1 MNYRLNKETLLEVL
15 AAWNSYVNRK
25 IHLIACGGT
34 ALTLLNIKESTKDVD
49 FIVPDEKEYAYLIS
63 KIKDLNYER
72 KTGSGWQR
80 PGEVYIFDI
89 FCGNT
94 IFTTTLL
101 ESPLKKENHEFI
113 MRFSHLYIGA
123 LNMYDWISSKLF
135 RGTPVDYDD
144 CLVLARARKDKLD
157 LTHLESHYKEL
168 ALYHE
173 PEKAL
178 LLNLEIFL
186 ERLRGEATDD

>member
-1 MNYRLNKETLLEVL
+1 MNYRLNKETLLEIL
-15 AAWNSYVNRK
+15 GSWNSFINRK

-49 FIVPDEKEYAYLIS
+49 FIVPDEKEYAYLIG
-63 KIKDLNYER
+63 KLIDLSYER
-72 KTGSGWQR
+72 KTGAGWQR
-80 PGEVYIFDI
+80 QGEAYIFDI

-101 ESPLKKENHEFI
+101 ESPLKEGNHEFI
-113 MRFSHLYIGA
+113 MRFTHLYIGT

-135 RGTPVDYDD
+135 RGTTVDYDD
-144 CLVLARARKDKLD
+144 CLMLARTRKDELN
-157 LTHLESHYKEL
+157 LTYLESHYKEL

-173 PEKAL
+173 PQKTL
-178 LLNLEIFL
+178 LLNLEFFL
-186 ERLRGEATDD
+186 EHLRKESIND

>member
-1 MNYRLNKETLLEVL
+1 MDYRLNKETLLEVM

-63 KIKDLNYER
+63 KLTDLGYER

-80 PGEVYIFDI
+80 PGETYVFDL
-89 FCGNT
+89 FCGKT
-94 IFTTTLL
+94 IFTTELL
-101 ESPLKKENHEFI
+101 ESPLKEENHEPV

-123 LNMYDWISSKLF
+123 LNMYDLIASKLF
-135 RGTPVDYDD
+135 RGSPVDYDD
-144 CLVLARARKDKLD
+144 CLMLARARKGQLD
-157 LTHLESHYKEL
+157 LNHLENHYRKL

-173 PEKAL
+173 PEETL
-178 LLNLEIFL
+178 LLNLEFFL
-186 ERLRGEATDD
+186 DRFREENTDD